1 MIFSRSALTAD
12 GLDGLVKDITRDAA
26 TIRPLAAVLVVEHA
40 GQMAQ
45 KMRDRVPVKEGN
57 LLDSITADQHATF
70 DGSGVYADAGPDPA
84 ANDEAFVG
92 PMIEKGTV
100 KMGPQPFMRPAAD
113 LQIPL
118 FVASLRK
125 LPSL

>member
-1 MIFSRSALTAD
+1 MISSHSAITAE
-12 GLDGLVKDITRDAA
+12 GLDVLVNDITRDAI
-26 TIRPLAAVLVVEHA
+26 TIRPRAALLVVEQV

-70 DGSGVYADAGPDPA
+70 DGTGVYADAGPDPA

-113 LQIPL
+113 LQVPV
-118 FVASLRK
+118 FVAALRK

>member
-1 MIFSRSALTAD
+1 MLSSRTVVTVE
-12 GLDGLVKDITRDAA
+12 GLDALVNDITRDAV
-26 TIRPLAAVLVVEHA
+26 TIRPRAAHLVVEHA

-45 KMRDRVPVKEGN
+45 KMRDRVPVREGN
-57 LLDSITADQHATF
+57 LLDSITADHHATS

-100 KMGPQPFMRPAAD
+100 KMGPQPFMRPAGD
-113 LQIPL
+113 EQLPL
-118 FVASLRK
+118 FVAALRK